1 MTVGIYTWHDDCK
14 NLANV
19 DLSKITYYSQHA
31 EEEFL
36 MSTHDYKIAVIEFNY
51 CNVDD
56 FINLAE
62 KFIKCDLVLVRS
74 VEANTRIVEL
84 IKQFDFDNFVFVV
97 NSIFNFNLS
106 FAKVVPEMTWITH
119 ITDFYF
125 GPLRKV
131 LEKQLI
137 PFAPKPY
144 MFDVMYGQSRTHRDF
159 TRQKL
164 LNHNDQFYQ
173 TPNFSRPT
181 VDQINQ
187 SYNFDRKDLWEDEIV
202 LSTDRDYE
210 CSYYGQDMLVTFVIP
225 FKIYNKTAYSL
236 VCETDYSNEFS
247 FFTEKIVKPIL
258 ARRLFIVISGQHYLK
273 NLQTLGF
280 KTFDTIIDESYDSV
294 EDPETRWTMAIDQA
308 IELGKQNQQ
317 SILKKIIPIVL
328 HNFNNLHSLFKENLV
343 VYELELFLL
352 EKGYYKI

>member
-1 MTVGIYTWHDDCK
+1 MTVGIYTWHDDYK
-14 NLANV
+14 KLANV
-19 DLSKITYYSQHA
+19 DLLKIVYYDRSA
-31 EEEFL
+31 VEEFL
-36 MSTHDYKIAVIEFNY
+36 MSTHDYKIAVIEFDY
-51 CNVDD
+51 YDVED
-56 FINLAE
+56 FINLAD
-62 KFIKCDLVLVRS
+62 KCLKCDLILVRS

-97 NSIFNFNLS
+97 NSIFNFNLT
-106 FAKVVPEMTWITH
+106 FAKVVPEMTWITN
-119 ITDFYF
+119 TADFYF
-125 GPLRKV
+125 GPLRKI

-144 MFDVMYGQSRTHRDF
+144 MFDVMYGQSRTHKDF

-164 LNHNDQFYQ
+164 LTHNDQFYQ
-173 TPNFSRPT
+173 TPNFLRPKF
-181 VDQINQ
+181 DQINQ
-187 SYNFDRKDLWEDEIV
+187 AYNFDRKDLWEDEIV
-202 LSTDRDYE
+202 LSTDHDYE
-210 CSYYGQDMLVTFVIP
+210 CSYYGHTMLVTFVVP

-258 ARRLFIVISGQHYLK
+258 AHRLFIVISGQHYLK

-280 KTFDTIIDESYDSV
+280 KTFDNIIDESYDSV
-294 EDPETRWTMAIDQA
+294 EDPVTRWTMAIDQA
-308 IELGKQNQQ
+308 IELSKQNQQ
-317 SILKKIIPIVL
+317 SILKKIIPIAL

-352 EKGYYKI
+352 EKGYHKI

>member
-1 MTVGIYTWHDDCK
+1 MTVGIYTWHDDYK
-14 NLANV
+14 KLANV
-19 DLSKITYYSQHA
+19 DLLKIVYYDRSA
-31 EEEFL
+31 VEEFL
-36 MSTHDYKIAVIEFNY
+36 MSTHDYKIAVIEFDY
-51 CNVDD
+51 YDVED
-56 FINLAE
+56 FINLAD
-62 KFIKCDLVLVRS
+62 KCLKCDLILVRS

-97 NSIFNFNLS
+97 NSIFNFNLT
-106 FAKVVPEMTWITH
+106 FAKVVPEMTWITN
-119 ITDFYF
+119 TADFYF
-125 GPLRKV
+125 GPLRKI

-144 MFDVMYGQSRTHRDF
+144 MFDVMYGQSRTHKDF

-164 LNHNDQFYQ
+164 LTHNDQFYQ
-173 TPNFSRPT
+173 TPNFLRPKF
-181 VDQINQ
+181 DQINQ
-187 SYNFDRKDLWEDEIV
+187 AYNFDRKDLWEDEIV
-202 LSTDRDYE
+202 LSTDHDYE
-210 CSYYGQDMLVTFVIP
+210 CSYYGHTMLVTFVVP

-258 ARRLFIVISGQHYLK
+258 AHRLFIVISGQHYLK

-280 KTFDTIIDESYDSV
+280 KTFDNIIDESYDSV

-308 IELGKQNQQ
+308 IELSKQNQQ
-317 SILKKIIPIVL
+317 SILKKIIPIAL

-352 EKGYYKI
+352 EKGYHKI